1 MIETFDTRDIF
12 DLLYESAG
20 NNNCY
25 YVYFENKALE
35 WCSDEAV
42 KNAVY
47 SFYEEFV
54 PEEVVLM
61 IKSGTER
68 IIKFLTVD
76 NATINASSWFPT
88 KEQLGD
94 LPDEYYFKCYVIDA
108 QGVTYTN

>member
-1 MIETFDTRDIF
+1 MIETFSTRDVF
-12 DLLYESAG
+12 DLLYESAE

-25 YVYFENKALE
+25 YLYFENKALE
-35 WCSDEAV
+35 WCSDETV

-54 PEEVVLM
+54 PEEVILM

-76 NATINASSWFPT
+76 SATMNASSWFPT

-94 LPDEYYFKCYVIDA
+94 LSDEYYFKCYVIDA